1 MASRSNI
8 TLNDFDGQAGSLG
21 FAIPE
26 ITPVNLA
33 NHLTQMG
40 VILATLDPI
49 TDGLPVAY
57 ELTRQ
62 VSQNASFQKSIVS
75 SSQRGNKWAVTYRDS
90 QASFVQGS
98 ETIPNVGYNKIFAVE
113 IPTASFVL
121 RENNSDIVYNLSGI
135 EVTGFGSFVLAFNGF
150 ARSPYGGTVQIL
162 EIRAV
167 TRTGG

>member
-21 FAIPE
+21 FAVAE
-26 ITPVNLA
+26 ITPANFA

-40 VILATLDPI
+40 VILTTLDPI

-57 ELTRQ
+57 EMTRQ
-62 VSQNASFQKSIVS
+62 VSQNASFQKSTVA

-90 QASFVQGS
+90 QEMITQGAES
-98 ETIPNVGYNKIFAVE
+98 IPNVGFNKIFAVE
-113 IPTASFVL
+113 IPTATFDL

-135 EVTGFGSFVLAFNGF
+135 SVAGFGAFVTAFNGF
-150 ARSPYGGTVQIL
+150 ARSPYGGSVQIL